1 MDRIVIGTD
10 GSPGGRA
17 AVEEGL
23 ELARTLGVGVTFIC
37 ARHPIALLGDPYYQ
51 RRLSEQLVHAR
62 AALDEALE
70 EAARLGV
77 EADCEIAEG
86 DPVDELIRAA
96 RYQEADLIVVGSRG
110 LGAVAGALLGS
121 VSKALVQHSPVPVLV
136 VKETVTGDL
145 AAKSARVRE
154 TT

>member
-1 MDRIVIGTD
+1 MNRIVIGAD
-10 GSPGGRA
+10 GSPGGGV

-23 ELARTLGVGVTFIC
+23 ELARLTGTPVTFIC
-37 ARHPIALLGDPYYQ
+37 VRHPIVLLGDPYYQ
-51 RRLSEQLVHAR
+51 RRLSHQLAQAR
-62 AALDEALE
+62 AALDEAME
-70 EAARLGV
+70 EADRVGV

-110 LGAVAGALLGS
+110 LGAIAGALLGS

-136 VKETVTGDL
+136 VKE
-145 AAKSARVRE
+145 RVRVE
-154 TT
+154 LAEKT